1 MKFMINQKNIIQKW
15 LLPTLLILAFVVLAA
30 LSVYDQSGLLLSAD
44 LRVTH
49 MLQSFH
55 PMALTKAMIAVS
67 WFGYAPQ
74 IVFLVILT
82 AAALVVLHKRRQ
94 AIELIVSCFCT
105 LELTS
110 IFKSLIHHPRP
121 NASQAHVF
129 LQLHDY
135 SFPSGHVVFYVVFF
149 GFLWYLVYTLSRSY
163 KRTIGLILLG
173 IPIVSIGYSRVFLG
187 EHWASDVVGGYI
199 LGCLIL
205 MACIRFEQWRKA
217 RTR

>member
-1 MKFMINQKNIIQKW
+1 MF
-15 LLPTLLILAFVVLAA
+15 ILAIGGFVTLSICSQSGFL
-30 LSVYDQSGLLLSAD
+30 LSVDFK
-44 LRVTH
+44 VTH
-49 MLQSFH
+49 VVQSFH
-55 PMALTKAMIAVS
+55 APILTNAMIAVS

-74 IVFLVILT
+74 AVFIVILG
-82 AAALVVLHKRRQ
+82 AAAIAMLHRRQ
-94 AIELIVSCFCT
+94 EAMALFVSSFCT
-105 LELTS
+105 LKLTS
-110 IFKSLIHHPRP
+110 ALKLLIHRPRP
-121 NASQAHVF
+121 NASQVRVF

-173 IPIVSIGYSRVFLG
+173 IPIVTIGYSRVFLG

-205 MACIRFEQWRKA
+205 MACIRLEQWKA
-217 RTR
+217 STNTMNSSHL